1 MKERQIK
8 RKSINFD
15 GEKIYLDICRYE
27 SNNRLAIIA
36 HTKYEPYGDITKN
49 LPEINL
55 ETERLVAIDSLCK
68 SIGLEKKLI
77 DGKIIARVVANIQ
90 DNFETYDI
98 VYLNLEKL
106 YEYDPKGFMKEL
118 GNNMLVVEDEE
129 MEAE

>member
-1 MKERQIK
+1 MYSPK
-8 RKSINFD
+8 
-15 GEKIYLDICRYE
+15 
-27 SNNRLAIIA
+27 
-36 HTKYEPYGDITKN
+36 
-49 LPEINL
+49 L

-77 DGKIIARVVANIQ
+77 DEKIIARVVANIQ

-118 GNNMLVVEDEE
+118 GDSMLVIEDEE